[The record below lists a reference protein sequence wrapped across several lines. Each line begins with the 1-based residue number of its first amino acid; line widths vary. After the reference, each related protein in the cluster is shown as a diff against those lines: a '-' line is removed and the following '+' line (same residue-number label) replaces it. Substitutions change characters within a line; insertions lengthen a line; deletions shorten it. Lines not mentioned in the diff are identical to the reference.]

1 MRWKIL
7 GAHRA
12 RCTGGPRSA
21 SAAARSLKNAK
32 RKRGSAQPQ
41 EREAQARQR
50 AASRTR
56 SASAAARSL
65 KKLTAWEPSM
75 NNTKN
80 VSSAIFVIA
89 LVFGS
94 WAGAGAQGEITL
106 LAVGPMRVPTQ
117 KIVANFE
124 AKTGQ
129 KVKVTYGNGV
139 ETRRMV
145 AKGQALDVS
154 LIIAPFPGAISSG
167 AIVPGSAT
175 LVASILTAVGVP
187 KGRPKPD
194 ISTPAAV
201 KKALLAARS
210 IGYEDPDFTVAGQ
223 GPLEALNKLGIADQ
237 VAAKSQVELGPGAQG
252 ISPAASNN
260 VIKNFQAAGKWR
272 YRYRH
277 AHAQRHA
284 SRKGQIRHRRRSAA
298 GDFFA
303 RSGCGIHLHSRKR
316 PHGCQSAPPI
326 PRLTRSRSDLERSR
340 VRAASLSP
348 VRQGEPVAILHGFP
362 RQSEVKLQREL
373 DDARLRVG
381 CASRGR
387 NLTKSSARDGRI
399 RITEQCEI
407 RQIEHFRPELQLT
420 TLINVG
426 DLGNAH
432 IDIGPRWPAE
442 RIPSKSAVR
451 ALRRIVNGIKALSGC
466 QYQIDS

>member
-1 MRWKIL
+1 
-7 GAHRA
+7 
-12 RCTGGPRSA
+12 
-21 SAAARSLKNAK
+21 
-32 RKRGSAQPQ
+32 
-41 EREAQARQR
+41 
-50 AASRTR
+50 
-56 SASAAARSL
+56 
-65 KKLTAWEPSM
+65 M

-298 GDFFA
+298 GDFYA
-303 RSGCGIHLHSRKR
+303 RCRCGIHLHSRKR
-316 PHGCQSAPPI
+316 PHGCQGAPPI

-348 VRQGEPVAILHGFP
+348 VR
-362 RQSEVKLQREL
+362 
-373 DDARLRVG
+373 LRVG
-381 CASRGR
+381 CPSGGR
-387 NLTKSSARDGRI
+387 NLTGSSAGES
-399 RITEQCEI
+399 RIT
-407 RQIEHFRPELQLT
+407 
-420 TLINVG
+420 
-426 DLGNAH
+426 
-432 IDIGPRWPAE
+432 
-442 RIPSKSAVR
+442 
-451 ALRRIVNGIKALSGC
+451 
-466 QYQIDS
+466 